1 MTDNLSIENKL
12 KEYFAK
18 QYQITDSE
26 DENPFYIN
34 RPEELNGGN
43 NIEGIVE
50 NIMTGG
56 RAGEKCL
63 KMAKRKIKGLTGG
76 KIRKDSRKSS
86 SDNSTK
92 DSSDD
97 SSDDSTKDSTD
108 NSTKDSTKDSSD
120 NSTKDSTK
128 DSSDNSTDDS
138 SDASTKDSSKSSTDD
153 SSDNSTKDSSDAST
167 KKATKKASKK
177 ATKKMAD
184 KDDDDFDFQIF
195 DSSGNEILDGNDS
208 DTSSDSDDDRYKNK
222 SSSSSSSD
230 YVSDDDSLDDALD
243 DDEDIENYIKKIMTG
258 GKVETVKIIQKFPY
272 VIEKEWRCV
281 KYGCE
286 RNVRQTYVNMVVK
299 EMFVR
304 LTYTVKE
311 VCRNNSGKISV
322 NLA

>member
-56 RAGEKCL
+56 RAGEKSL
-63 KMAKRKIKGLTGG
+63 KMTKRKIKGLTGG
-76 KIRKDSRKSS
+76 KIRKDSSDASTKDSSKDS

-97 SSDDSTKDSTD
+97 STK
-108 NSTKDSTKDSSD
+108 NSSKDSS
-120 NSTKDSTK
+120 
-128 DSSDNSTDDS
+128 DDS
-138 SDASTKDSSKSSTDD
+138 SDASI
-153 SSDNSTKDSSDAST
+153 

-222 SSSSSSSD
+222 SSSSSSD
-230 YVSDDDSLDDALD
+230 VDDSLDDDALD
-243 DDEDIENYIKKIMTG
+243 DDEDIKNYIKKIMTG

-272 VIEKEWRCV
+272 VIEKE
-281 KYGCE
+281 
-286 RNVRQTYVNMVVK
+286 
-299 EMFVR
+299 
-304 LTYTVKE
+304 
-311 VCRNNSGKISV
+311 
-322 NLA
+322 

>member
-63 KMAKRKIKGLTGG
+63 KMTKRKIKGLTGG
-76 KIRKDSRKSS
+76 KIRKDSSKSS
-86 SDNSTK
+86 
-92 DSSDD
+92 
-97 SSDDSTKDSTD
+97 TD
-108 NSTKDSTKDSSD
+108 DSSD
-120 NSTKDSTK
+120 NSSK
-128 DSSDNSTDDS
+128 DSSKDS
-138 SDASTKDSSKSSTDD
+138 SDASTKDSSKD
-153 SSDNSTKDSSDAST
+153 SSDDSTKSST
-167 KKATKKASKK
+167 KKTSKKATKK

-208 DTSSDSDDDRYKNK
+208 DTSSDTSFDTSFDTSSDSNK
-222 SSSSSSSD
+222 SSSSSSD
-230 YVSDDDSLDDALD
+230 VDDSLDDDALD
-243 DDEDIENYIKKIMTG
+243 DDEDIKNYIKKIMTG

-272 VIEKEWRCV
+272 VIEKE
-281 KYGCE
+281 
-286 RNVRQTYVNMVVK
+286 
-299 EMFVR
+299 
-304 LTYTVKE
+304 
-311 VCRNNSGKISV
+311 
-322 NLA
+322 

>member
-92 DSSDD
+92 DSSD
-97 SSDDSTKDSTD
+97 
-108 NSTKDSTKDSSD
+108 
-120 NSTKDSTK
+120 
-128 DSSDNSTDDS
+128 
-138 SDASTKDSSKSSTDD
+138 
-153 SSDNSTKDSSDAST
+153 AST

-230 YVSDDDSLDDALD
+230 YVSDDDSLDDDALD
-243 DDEDIENYIKKIMTG
+243 DDEDIKNYIKKIMTG
-258 GKVETVKIIQKFPY
+258 GKVETVKIIQRFPY
-272 VIEKEWRCV
+272 VIEKE
-281 KYGCE
+281 
-286 RNVRQTYVNMVVK
+286 
-299 EMFVR
+299 
-304 LTYTVKE
+304 
-311 VCRNNSGKISV
+311 
-322 NLA
+322 

>member
-56 RAGEKCL
+56 RAGEKSL
-63 KMAKRKIKGLTGG
+63 KMTKRKIKGLTGG
-76 KIRKDSRKSS
+76 KIRKDSRKS
-86 SDNSTK
+86 
-92 DSSDD
+92 
-97 SSDDSTKDSTD
+97 
-108 NSTKDSTKDSSD
+108 
-120 NSTKDSTK
+120 
-128 DSSDNSTDDS
+128 
-138 SDASTKDSSKSSTDD
+138 SSKSSTDD

-167 KKATKKASKK
+167 KKATKKTSKK

-222 SSSSSSSD
+222 SSSSSSD
-230 YVSDDDSLDDALD
+230 VDDSLDDDALD
-243 DDEDIENYIKKIMTG
+243 DDEDIKNYIKKIMTG

-272 VIEKEWRCV
+272 VIEKE
-281 KYGCE
+281 
-286 RNVRQTYVNMVVK
+286 
-299 EMFVR
+299 
-304 LTYTVKE
+304 
-311 VCRNNSGKISV
+311 
-322 NLA
+322 

>member
-76 KIRKDSRKSS
+76 KIRKDSSDASTKSS
-86 SDNSTK
+86 TDDSSDDSTK

-97 SSDDSTKDSTD
+97 SSD
-108 NSTKDSTKDSSD
+108 NSTKS
-120 NSTKDSTK
+120 
-128 DSSDNSTDDS
+128 STDDS

-153 SSDNSTKDSSDAST
+153 SSDNSSKDSSDDST
-167 KKATKKASKK
+167 KKTSKKTSKK

-230 YVSDDDSLDDALD
+230 YVSDDDSLDDDALD
-243 DDEDIENYIKKIMTG
+243 DDEDIKNYIKKIMTG

-272 VIEKEWRCV
+272 VIEKE
-281 KYGCE
+281 
-286 RNVRQTYVNMVVK
+286 
-299 EMFVR
+299 
-304 LTYTVKE
+304 
-311 VCRNNSGKISV
+311 
-322 NLA
+322 

>member
-56 RAGEKCL
+56 RAGEKSL
-63 KMAKRKIKGLTGG
+63 KMTKRKIKGLTGG
-76 KIRKDSRKSS
+76 KIRKDS
-86 SDNSTK
+86 SDASTK

-97 SSDDSTKDSTD
+97 SSDDSTKDSSDDSTKSSTD
-108 NSTKDSTKDSSD
+108 DSTKDSSKSSTDDSTKNSSKDSSDDSSD
-120 NSTKDSTK
+120 NSTKD
-128 DSSDNSTDDS
+128 
-138 SDASTKDSSKSSTDD
+138 STDD

-167 KKATKKASKK
+167 KKASKKATKK

-208 DTSSDSDDDRYKNK
+208 DTSSDSDDDRFKNK
-222 SSSSSSSD
+222 SSSSSSD
-230 YVSDDDSLDDALD
+230 VDDSLDDDALD
-243 DDEDIENYIKKIMTG
+243 DDEDIKNYIKKIMTG

-272 VIEKEWRCV
+272 VIEKE
-281 KYGCE
+281 
-286 RNVRQTYVNMVVK
+286 
-299 EMFVR
+299 
-304 LTYTVKE
+304 
-311 VCRNNSGKISV
+311 
-322 NLA
+322 

>member
-76 KIRKDSRKSS
+76 KIRKDS
-86 SDNSTK
+86 SDASTK

-120 NSTKDSTK
+120 NST
-128 DSSDNSTDDS
+128 
-138 SDASTKDSSKSSTDD
+138 DD
-153 SSDNSTKDSSDAST
+153 SSDNSTKDSSDNST

-222 SSSSSSSD
+222 SSSSSSD
-230 YVSDDDSLDDALD
+230 YVSDDDSLDDDALD
-243 DDEDIENYIKKIMTG
+243 DDEDIKNYIKKIMTG

-272 VIEKEWRCV
+272 VIEKE
-281 KYGCE
+281 
-286 RNVRQTYVNMVVK
+286 
-299 EMFVR
+299 
-304 LTYTVKE
+304 
-311 VCRNNSGKISV
+311 
-322 NLA
+322 

>member
-76 KIRKDSRKSS
+76 KIRKDSSKSSTDDSTKDSSKDS

-92 DSSDD
+92 SSTKDSSDDSTKSSTDD
-97 SSDDSTKDSTD
+97 SSDDSTKDSSKSLTD
-108 NSTKDSTKDSSD
+108 DSSD
-120 NSTKDSTK
+120 NSTKDS
-128 DSSDNSTDDS
+128 S
-138 SDASTKDSSKSSTDD
+138 
-153 SSDNSTKDSSDAST
+153 KDSSDAST

-222 SSSSSSSD
+222 SSSSSSD
-230 YVSDDDSLDDALD
+230 YVSDDDSLDDDALD
-243 DDEDIENYIKKIMTG
+243 DDEDIKNYIKKIMTG

-272 VIEKEWRCV
+272 VIEKE
-281 KYGCE
+281 
-286 RNVRQTYVNMVVK
+286 
-299 EMFVR
+299 
-304 LTYTVKE
+304 
-311 VCRNNSGKISV
+311 
-322 NLA
+322 

>member
-26 DENPFYIN
+26 DENPFYII

-63 KMAKRKIKGLTGG
+63 KMTKRKIKGLTGG
-76 KIRKDSRKSS
+76 KIR
-86 SDNSTK
+86 
-92 DSSDD
+92 
-97 SSDDSTKDSTD
+97 
-108 NSTKDSTKDSSD
+108 
-120 NSTKDSTK
+120 
-128 DSSDNSTDDS
+128 
-138 SDASTKDSSKSSTDD
+138 KDSSKSSTDD
-153 SSDNSTKDSSDAST
+153 SSDNSTKDSTDDST
-167 KKATKKASKK
+167 KKAI
-177 ATKKMAD
+177 KKMAD

-222 SSSSSSSD
+222 SSSSSSD
-230 YVSDDDSLDDALD
+230 YVSDDDSLDDDALD
-243 DDEDIENYIKKIMTG
+243 DDEDIKNYIKKIMTG

-281 KYGCE
+281 KIWLWKKCSSDLRKHGRE
-286 RNVRQTYVNMVVK
+286 RNVRQTYVNR
-299 EMFVR
+299 ER
-304 LTYTVKE
+304 
-311 VCRNNSGKISV
+311 SV
-322 NLA
+322 SK

>member
-56 RAGEKCL
+56 RAGEKSL
-63 KMAKRKIKGLTGG
+63 KMTKRKIKGLTGG
-76 KIRKDSRKSS
+76 KIR
-86 SDNSTK
+86 
-92 DSSDD
+92 
-97 SSDDSTKDSTD
+97 
-108 NSTKDSTKDSSD
+108 
-120 NSTKDSTK
+120 
-128 DSSDNSTDDS
+128 
-138 SDASTKDSSKSSTDD
+138 KDSSKSSTDD
-153 SSDNSTKDSSDAST
+153 SSDNSTKDSSKDSSDDSSDNST
-167 KKATKKASKK
+167 KDSSDNSTKK

-208 DTSSDSDDDRYKNK
+208 DTSSDDDDDRYKNK

-230 YVSDDDSLDDALD
+230 YVSDDDSLDDDALD
-243 DDEDIENYIKKIMTG
+243 DDEDIKNYIKKIMTG

-272 VIEKEWRCV
+272 VIEKE
-281 KYGCE
+281 
-286 RNVRQTYVNMVVK
+286 
-299 EMFVR
+299 
-304 LTYTVKE
+304 
-311 VCRNNSGKISV
+311 
-322 NLA
+322 

>member
-56 RAGEKCL
+56 RAGEKSL
-63 KMAKRKIKGLTGG
+63 KMTKRKIKGLTGG
-76 KIRKDSRKSS
+76 KIRKNS
-86 SDNSTK
+86 SDASTK

-97 SSDDSTKDSTD
+97 SSDDSTK
-108 NSTKDSTKDSSD
+108 NSSKDSSDDSSD

-128 DSSDNSTDDS
+128 DSSD
-138 SDASTKDSSKSSTDD
+138 
-153 SSDNSTKDSSDAST
+153 AST
-167 KKATKKASKK
+167 KKASKKATKK

-230 YVSDDDSLDDALD
+230 YVSDDDSLDDDALD
-243 DDEDIENYIKKIMTG
+243 DDEDIKNYIKKIMTG

-272 VIEKEWRCV
+272 VIEKE
-281 KYGCE
+281 
-286 RNVRQTYVNMVVK
+286 
-299 EMFVR
+299 
-304 LTYTVKE
+304 
-311 VCRNNSGKISV
+311 
-322 NLA
+322 

>member
-56 RAGEKCL
+56 RAGEKSL
-63 KMAKRKIKGLTGG
+63 KMTKRKIKGLTGG
-76 KIRKDSRKSS
+76 KIRKDS
-86 SDNSTK
+86 SDASTK

-97 SSDDSTKDSTD
+97 SSDDSTKDS
-108 NSTKDSTKDSSD
+108 S
-120 NSTKDSTK
+120 
-128 DSSDNSTDDS
+128 
-138 SDASTKDSSKSSTDD
+138 DD
-153 SSDNSTKDSSDAST
+153 SSDNSTKDSSDDSSDASN

-208 DTSSDSDDDRYKNK
+208 DTSSDDDDDRYKNK
-222 SSSSSSSD
+222 SSSSSSD
-230 YVSDDDSLDDALD
+230 YVSDDDSLDDDALD
-243 DDEDIENYIKKIMTG
+243 DDEDIKNYIKKIMTG

-272 VIEKEWRCV
+272 VIEKE
-281 KYGCE
+281 
-286 RNVRQTYVNMVVK
+286 
-299 EMFVR
+299 
-304 LTYTVKE
+304 
-311 VCRNNSGKISV
+311 
-322 NLA
+322 

>member
-56 RAGEKCL
+56 RVGEKCL

-76 KIRKDSRKSS
+76 KIRKDS
-86 SDNSTK
+86 SDASTK
-92 DSSDD
+92 DSS
-97 SSDDSTKDSTD
+97 
-108 NSTKDSTKDSSD
+108 KDSSD
-120 NSTKDSTK
+120 NSTKDSTDDSTKNSSK
-128 DSSDNSTDDS
+128 DSSDDS
-138 SDASTKDSSKSSTDD
+138 SDDSP
-153 SSDNSTKDSSDAST
+153 DNST

-222 SSSSSSSD
+222 SSSSSSD
-230 YVSDDDSLDDALD
+230 VDDSLDDDALD
-243 DDEDIENYIKKIMTG
+243 DDEDIKNYIKKIMTG

-272 VIEKEWRCV
+272 VIEKE
-281 KYGCE
+281 
-286 RNVRQTYVNMVVK
+286 
-299 EMFVR
+299 
-304 LTYTVKE
+304 
-311 VCRNNSGKISV
+311 
-322 NLA
+322 

>member
-56 RAGEKCL
+56 RAGEKSL
-63 KMAKRKIKGLTGG
+63 KMTKRKIKGLTGG
-76 KIRKDSRKSS
+76 KIRKDSSDDSTDDSSDDSTKNSSKDS

-97 SSDDSTKDSTD
+97 SSD
-108 NSTKDSTKDSSD
+108 
-120 NSTKDSTK
+120 
-128 DSSDNSTDDS
+128 
-138 SDASTKDSSKSSTDD
+138 
-153 SSDNSTKDSSDAST
+153 AST
-167 KKATKKASKK
+167 KKTSKK

-208 DTSSDSDDDRYKNK
+208 DTSSDSNK
-222 SSSSSSSD
+222 SSSSSSD
-230 YVSDDDSLDDALD
+230 VDDSLDDDALD
-243 DDEDIENYIKKIMTG
+243 YDEDIKNYIKKIMTG
-258 GKVETVKIIQKFPY
+258 GKVETVMIIQKFPY
-272 VIEKEWRCV
+272 VIEKE
-281 KYGCE
+281 
-286 RNVRQTYVNMVVK
+286 
-299 EMFVR
+299 
-304 LTYTVKE
+304 
-311 VCRNNSGKISV
+311 
-322 NLA
+322 

>member
-56 RAGEKCL
+56 RAGEKSL
-63 KMAKRKIKGLTGG
+63 KMTKRKIKGLTGG
-76 KIRKDSRKSS
+76 KIRKDS
-86 SDNSTK
+86 
-92 DSSDD
+92 
-97 SSDDSTKDSTD
+97 
-108 NSTKDSTKDSSD
+108 
-120 NSTKDSTK
+120 
-128 DSSDNSTDDS
+128 
-138 SDASTKDSSKSSTDD
+138 SDASTKDSSDD
-153 SSDNSTKDSSDAST
+153 SSDNSTKDSSDASSDVSTKDSSKDSSDDSTKDSSDNST
-167 KKATKKASKK
+167 KKATKKTSKK

-184 KDDDDFDFQIF
+184 KDDDDDFDFQIF

-208 DTSSDSDDDRYKNK
+208 DTSSDSDDDRFKNK

-230 YVSDDDSLDDALD
+230 YVSDDDSLDDDALD
-243 DDEDIENYIKKIMTG
+243 DDEDIKNYIKKIMTG

-272 VIEKEWRCV
+272 VIEKE
-281 KYGCE
+281 
-286 RNVRQTYVNMVVK
+286 
-299 EMFVR
+299 
-304 LTYTVKE
+304 
-311 VCRNNSGKISV
+311 
-322 NLA
+322 

>member
-56 RAGEKCL
+56 RAGEKSL
-63 KMAKRKIKGLTGG
+63 KMTKRKIKGLTGG
-76 KIRKDSRKSS
+76 KIRKDSSDASTKDSSKDSSDNSTKDSSDDSTKNSSKDSSDDS

-97 SSDDSTKDSTD
+97 SSD
-108 NSTKDSTKDSSD
+108 
-120 NSTKDSTK
+120 
-128 DSSDNSTDDS
+128 
-138 SDASTKDSSKSSTDD
+138 ASI
-153 SSDNSTKDSSDAST
+153 

-222 SSSSSSSD
+222 SSSSSSD
-230 YVSDDDSLDDALD
+230 YVSDDDSLDDDALD
-243 DDEDIENYIKKIMTG
+243 DDEDIKNYIKKIMTG

-272 VIEKEWRCV
+272 VIEKE
-281 KYGCE
+281 
-286 RNVRQTYVNMVVK
+286 
-299 EMFVR
+299 
-304 LTYTVKE
+304 
-311 VCRNNSGKISV
+311 
-322 NLA
+322 

>member
-56 RAGEKCL
+56 RAGEKSL
-63 KMAKRKIKGLTGG
+63 KMTKRKIKGLTGG
-76 KIRKDSRKSS
+76 KIRKDS
-86 SDNSTK
+86 
-92 DSSDD
+92 
-97 SSDDSTKDSTD
+97 
-108 NSTKDSTKDSSD
+108 
-120 NSTKDSTK
+120 
-128 DSSDNSTDDS
+128 
-138 SDASTKDSSKSSTDD
+138 SDASTKSSTDD
-153 SSDNSTKDSSDAST
+153 SSDDSTKDSSDAST
-167 KKATKKASKK
+167 KKASKKATKK

-208 DTSSDSDDDRYKNK
+208 DTSSDSDSDDDRFKNK
-222 SSSSSSSD
+222 SSSSSSD
-230 YVSDDDSLDDALD
+230 VDDSLDDDALD
-243 DDEDIENYIKKIMTG
+243 DDEDIKNYIKKIMTG

-272 VIEKEWRCV
+272 VIEKE
-281 KYGCE
+281 
-286 RNVRQTYVNMVVK
+286 
-299 EMFVR
+299 
-304 LTYTVKE
+304 
-311 VCRNNSGKISV
+311 
-322 NLA
+322 

>member
-86 SDNSTK
+86 SKSSTDDSTK
-92 DSSDD
+92 DSSKDSSDNSTKSSTDD
-97 SSDDSTKDSTD
+97 SSDDSTKKT
-108 NSTKDSTKDSSD
+108 
-120 NSTKDSTK
+120 
-128 DSSDNSTDDS
+128 
-138 SDASTKDSSKSSTDD
+138 
-153 SSDNSTKDSSDAST
+153 
-167 KKATKKASKK
+167 SKK

-230 YVSDDDSLDDALD
+230 YVSDDDSLDDDALD
-243 DDEDIENYIKKIMTG
+243 DDEDIKNYIKKIMTG

-272 VIEKEWRCV
+272 VIEKE
-281 KYGCE
+281 
-286 RNVRQTYVNMVVK
+286 
-299 EMFVR
+299 
-304 LTYTVKE
+304 
-311 VCRNNSGKISV
+311 
-322 NLA
+322 

>member
-63 KMAKRKIKGLTGG
+63 KMTKRKIKGLTGG
-76 KIRKDSRKSS
+76 KIRKDSS
-86 SDNSTK
+86 
-92 DSSDD
+92 
-97 SSDDSTKDSTD
+97 
-108 NSTKDSTKDSSD
+108 KDSSD
-120 NSTKDSTK
+120 NSTKDSSN
-128 DSSDNSTDDS
+128 DSSDNSSKNSSKDSSNDS
-138 SDASTKDSSKSSTDD
+138 SDDSTKDSSKDSSDD
-153 SSDNSTKDSSDAST
+153 SSDNSTKKT
-167 KKATKKASKK
+167 SKK

-222 SSSSSSSD
+222 SSSSSSD
-230 YVSDDDSLDDALD
+230 VDDSLDDDALD
-243 DDEDIENYIKKIMTG
+243 DDEDIKNYIKKIMTG

-272 VIEKEWRCV
+272 VIEKE
-281 KYGCE
+281 
-286 RNVRQTYVNMVVK
+286 
-299 EMFVR
+299 
-304 LTYTVKE
+304 
-311 VCRNNSGKISV
+311 
-322 NLA
+322 

>member
-63 KMAKRKIKGLTGG
+63 KMTKRKIKGLTGG

-86 SDNSTK
+86 SKS
-92 DSSDD
+92 
-97 SSDDSTKDSTD
+97 
-108 NSTKDSTKDSSD
+108 
-120 NSTKDSTK
+120 
-128 DSSDNSTDDS
+128 
-138 SDASTKDSSKSSTDD
+138 SSKSSTDD
-153 SSDNSTKDSSDAST
+153 SSDNSTKSSTDDSSDDSSDAST
-167 KKATKKASKK
+167 KKTSKK

-195 DSSGNEILDGNDS
+195 DSSGNEILDGNNSDTSS
-208 DTSSDSDDDRYKNK
+208 DTSSDSNK
-222 SSSSSSSD
+222 SSSSSSD
-230 YVSDDDSLDDALD
+230 VDDSLDDDALD
-243 DDEDIENYIKKIMTG
+243 DDEDIKNYIKKIMTG

-272 VIEKEWRCV
+272 VIEKE
-281 KYGCE
+281 
-286 RNVRQTYVNMVVK
+286 
-299 EMFVR
+299 
-304 LTYTVKE
+304 
-311 VCRNNSGKISV
+311 
-322 NLA
+322 

>member
-56 RAGEKCL
+56 RAGEKSL

-86 SDNSTK
+86 SKS
-92 DSSDD
+92 
-97 SSDDSTKDSTD
+97 
-108 NSTKDSTKDSSD
+108 
-120 NSTKDSTK
+120 
-128 DSSDNSTDDS
+128 
-138 SDASTKDSSKSSTDD
+138 SSKSSTDD
-153 SSDNSTKDSSDAST
+153 SSDNSSKDSSDDSSDNST
-167 KKATKKASKK
+167 KKATKKTSKK

-222 SSSSSSSD
+222 SSSSSSD
-230 YVSDDDSLDDALD
+230 VDDSLDDDALD
-243 DDEDIENYIKKIMTG
+243 DDEDIKNYIKKIMTG

-272 VIEKEWRCV
+272 VIEKE
-281 KYGCE
+281 
-286 RNVRQTYVNMVVK
+286 
-299 EMFVR
+299 
-304 LTYTVKE
+304 
-311 VCRNNSGKISV
+311 
-322 NLA
+322 

>member
-56 RAGEKCL
+56 RAGEKSL
-63 KMAKRKIKGLTGG
+63 KMTKRKIKGLTGG
-76 KIRKDSRKSS
+76 KIRKDS
-86 SDNSTK
+86 SDASTK

-120 NSTKDSTK
+120 NSTDDSSDNSTK
-128 DSSDNSTDDS
+128 DSSDD
-138 SDASTKDSSKSSTDD
+138 
-153 SSDNSTKDSSDAST
+153 STKDSSDAST

-195 DSSGNEILDGNDS
+195 DSSGNEILDRNDS
-208 DTSSDSDDDRYKNK
+208 DTSSDSDDDRFKNK
-222 SSSSSSSD
+222 SSSSSSSSSD
-230 YVSDDDSLDDALD
+230 YVSDDDSLDDDALD
-243 DDEDIENYIKKIMTG
+243 DDEDIKNYIKKIMTG

-281 KYGCE
+281 KIWLWKKCSSDLRKHGCE
-286 RNVRQTYVNMVVK
+286 RNVRQTYVHR
-299 EMFVR
+299 ER
-304 LTYTVKE
+304 
-311 VCRNNSGKISV
+311 SV
-322 NLA
+322 SKYLR

>member
-56 RAGEKCL
+56 RAGEKSL
-63 KMAKRKIKGLTGG
+63 KMTKRKIKGLTGG
-76 KIRKDSRKSS
+76 KIRKDSSDASTKDSSKDS

-97 SSDDSTKDSTD
+97 SSD
-108 NSTKDSTKDSSD
+108 
-120 NSTKDSTK
+120 
-128 DSSDNSTDDS
+128 
-138 SDASTKDSSKSSTDD
+138 ASI
-153 SSDNSTKDSSDAST
+153 

-222 SSSSSSSD
+222 SSSSSSD
-230 YVSDDDSLDDALD
+230 YVSDDDSLDDDALD
-243 DDEDIENYIKKIMTG
+243 DDEDIKNYIKKIMTG

-272 VIEKEWRCV
+272 VIEKE
-281 KYGCE
+281 
-286 RNVRQTYVNMVVK
+286 
-299 EMFVR
+299 
-304 LTYTVKE
+304 
-311 VCRNNSGKISV
+311 
-322 NLA
+322 